1 MGKARYKI
9 CTKTIYQT
17 NSKKGLYMY
26 SKKYFFKSLTV
37 LLFFLLILNC
47 ALACAD
53 SRNRTPYKLRASI
66 MYIVPEEN
74 MVNVAEE
81 EIILKF
87 HMEQGIKKWDTR
99 VIDTDGNSVDIL
111 KLKSRDRVLVSGW
124 NDGNKIV
131 ADEIILIESH
141 KQ

>member
-1 MGKARYKI
+1 
-9 CTKTIYQT
+9 
-17 NSKKGLYMY
+17 
-26 SKKYFFKSLTV
+26 
-37 LLFFLLILNC
+37 
-47 ALACAD
+47 
-53 SRNRTPYKLRASI
+53 